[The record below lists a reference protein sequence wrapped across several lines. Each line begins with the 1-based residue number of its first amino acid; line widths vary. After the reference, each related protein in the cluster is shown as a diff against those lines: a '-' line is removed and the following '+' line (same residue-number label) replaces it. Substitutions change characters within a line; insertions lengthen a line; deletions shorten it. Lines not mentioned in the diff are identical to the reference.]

1 MKSLFKIIVLLFVAT
16 SVSAQD
22 VDSVGFSKFKWGK
35 TKIAKKTKL
44 FTYNV
49 TDSSLFKANQYISYV
64 EVKNHRKAPGFFIG
78 YDKKKLIK
86 TSEFGENYD
95 ATAALNGTF
104 FDIKDGGSV
113 DFIKVNDTVINQS
126 RPAKVRALHQRA
138 AVVINDRNLN
148 IKKWDGSDAWENNI
162 SDENVMLSGPLL
174 VLNNER
180 EKLDSVPFNRLR
192 HPRSAIGI
200 KPDGS
205 VLLLTVDG
213 RQKNSAGM
221 NLFELAKVMKW
232 LGCTTAIN
240 LDGGGSTTLWVKGY
254 GENGVVNYPSDNKK
268 WDHEGERRVAN
279 VIFIKSKDKQ

>member
-1 MKSLFKIIVLLFVAT
+1 MKSLFKILLLIFITT

-22 VDSVGFSKFKWGK
+22 VDSVGFSKFKWSK
-35 TKIAKKTKL
+35 KKIAKKTKL
-44 FTYNV
+44 FTYHI
-49 TDSSLFKANQYISYV
+49 TDSSLFKANQYISFV

-78 YDKKKLIK
+78 YDKKTLIK
-86 TSEFGENYD
+86 TSEFGKNYG
-95 ATAALNGTF
+95 AEAALNGTF

-113 DFIKVNDTVINQS
+113 DFIKVNDTVINQN
-126 RPAKVRALHQRA
+126 RPAKTRALHQRA
-138 AVVINDRNLN
+138 AVVINYKTLN
-148 IKKWDGSDAWENNI
+148 IKKWDGSDSWENNLT
-162 SDENVMLSGPLL
+162 DKNVMLSGPVL
-174 VLNNER
+174 VLNDEK

-221 NLFELAKVMKW
+221 NLFELANVMKW
-232 LGCTTAIN
+232 LGCTSAIN
-240 LDGGGSTTLWVKGY
+240 LDGGGSTTLWVNGY